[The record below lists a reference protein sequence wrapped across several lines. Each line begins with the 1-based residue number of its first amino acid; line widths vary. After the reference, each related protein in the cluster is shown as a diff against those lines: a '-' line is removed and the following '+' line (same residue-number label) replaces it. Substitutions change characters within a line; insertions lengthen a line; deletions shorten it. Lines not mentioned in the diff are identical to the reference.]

1 MLYGS
6 GQYSDLSVSAGSK
19 ILCLSTLFAVKQYI
33 TETPLASV
41 ETCRIRKRLNLQSNW
56 MYNIR
61 VEMDLSRPEKTRT
74 IRFYPL
80 RVYIFSHL
88 IER

>member
-1 MLYGS
+1 MSCGS

-19 ILCLSTLFAVKQYI
+19 ILGLSTLFAVKRYI
-33 TETPLASV
+33 TVTPLASI
-41 ETCRIRKRLNLQSNW
+41 ETYRIRKNLNLQSSW

-61 VEMDLSRPEKTRT
+61 LEVDLSRPETT
-74 IRFYPL
+74 QAIRFYPL
-80 RVYIFSHL
+80 SVYIFGHL